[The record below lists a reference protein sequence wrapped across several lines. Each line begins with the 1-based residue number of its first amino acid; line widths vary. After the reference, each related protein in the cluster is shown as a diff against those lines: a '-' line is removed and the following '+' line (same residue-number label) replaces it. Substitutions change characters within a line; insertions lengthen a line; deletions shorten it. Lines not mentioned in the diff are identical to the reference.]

1 MGHYAHRSV
10 RKCRRRHR
18 SAEED
23 EEEKTLNFV
32 KKILAVL
39 AVLCLLTAMAPA
51 AYATGSDTSGV
62 GYGDLRL
69 KVATAN
75 GLNEYDYT
83 KESWAPLAAAL
94 KTGNGILSGTYS
106 QAEVDAA
113 AAAIVSAMEGLVKM
127 DYSRLEAAL
136 GAVQSRIGEAPE
148 LHDVWIRLYDAVAQ
162 GRPLLTSGDQTAVDE
177 AVVKLNELLEELSGY
192 GYVSTAEP
200 EVIIQEVE
208 VEVLPTG
215 DFCNIPMHRTWPVLF
230 FISAALNVGLVA
242 ALIFVILRKRNTMDD
257 TPLVSYDIDDDM
269 DF

>member
-1 MGHYAHRSV
+1 M
-10 RKCRRRHR
+10 
-18 SAEED
+18 
-23 EEEKTLNFV
+23 NFV
-32 KKILAVL
+32 KRILAAF
-39 AVLCLLTAMAPA
+39 AVFCLLAAVVPA
-51 AYATGSDTSGV
+51 AYAAESDTSGV

-83 KESWAPLAAAL
+83 QESWAPLAAAL
-94 KTGNGILSGTYS
+94 KTGNRILSGTYS

-136 GAVQSRIGEAPE
+136 GAVQAKIGEAPQ

-162 GRPLLTSGDQTAVDE
+162 SRPLLTSGNQTAVDE

-192 GYVSTAEP
+192 GSVSAAEP
-200 EVIIQEVE
+200 EVIVQEVE

-215 DFCNIPMHRTWPVLF
+215 DYCNIPMHRTWPVLF
-230 FISAALNVGLVA
+230 VISAVLNAALVA
-242 ALIFVILRKRNTMDD
+242 ALIYVIVKKHNTTDD

>member
-1 MGHYAHRSV
+1 M
-10 RKCRRRHR
+10 
-18 SAEED
+18 
-23 EEEKTLNFV
+23 NFV

-39 AVLCLLTAMAPA
+39 AVLCLLMAMAPA
-51 AYATGSDTSGV
+51 ALAAESDSSGV

-83 KESWAPLAAAL
+83 KESWAPLAAAV
-94 KTGNGILSGTYS
+94 KTGNRILSGTYS
-106 QAEVDAA
+106 QAEVDEA

-127 DYSRLEAAL
+127 DYSKLEAAL
-136 GAVQSRIGEAPE
+136 GAVQSRISDAPE

-162 GRPLLTSGDQTAVDE
+162 GRPLLTSGDQAAVDE
-177 AVVKLNELLEELSGY
+177 AVAQLNELLEELAGI
-192 GYVSTAEP
+192 GGVSTAEP
-200 EVIIQEVE
+200 EVIVREVE

-215 DFCNIPMHRTWPVLF
+215 DYCNIPMHRTWPVLF
-230 FISAALNVGLVA
+230 VISAVLNVGLIVL
-242 ALIFVILRKRNTMDD
+242 LIYVVTKKRNTVDN